1 MKKSF
6 VIFMILCGSVFA
18 NSAVELSDGTFLK
31 SSDYIPYPGQNR
43 SSNNLHLMRLGGK
56 LNDARNKL
64 RRKCEDR
71 TFTSSNLNELIN
83 LNNDLLKV
91 ASLRLSSDGKPVI
104 GSINHRLILRRIKD
118 PFDIDV
124 WRNCG
129 VDIKSAYQR

>member
-1 MKKSF
+1 
-6 VIFMILCGSVFA
+6 MILCGSVFA

-43 SSNNLHLMRLGGK
+43 SSNNLHLMRLGKK
-56 LNDARNKL
+56 LVDARVKL
-64 RRKCEDR
+64 QRKCEDR

-91 ASLRLSSDGKPVI
+91 ASLRLLDGKPAI
-104 GSINHRLILRRIKD
+104 GSINHRLILARIKD
-118 PFDIDV
+118 PYDIDL

-129 VDIKSAYQR
+129 VDIKRAF

>member
-31 SSDYIPYPGQNR
+31 SSDYIPSPGQNHE
-43 SSNNLHLMRLGGK
+43 SNKLHLWKLGRKIYDALYK
-56 LNDARNKL
+56 LES
-64 RRKCEDR
+64 KCEDR

-83 LNNDLLKV
+83 LNNDYLKV
-91 ASLRLSSDGKPVI
+91 ASLRLLDGKPAI
-104 GSINHRLILRRIKD
+104 GSKNHRLILAKIKD
-118 PFDIDV
+118 PPSYVIDL

-129 VDIKSAYQR
+129 VDIKSAY